1 MKHLVCSKM
10 WTDINLNIPTKEI
23 KNCCKRQSATPSVSE
38 LKFLGKDSF
47 TKHPLLVDDKE
58 FMIKNNQLPGACH
71 GCKITWPNSLWQN
84 WNEWKDNDWNH
95 EQLSNLA
102 NEDKVKQIEI
112 MLGITC
118 NQTCMYCTE
127 FVSSKWADLKGIPVV
142 NDTEWEDT
150 ALNNLFNYIETDR
163 YNDTQLLWYNFLGGE
178 PLLEPRIFEVIEKI
192 IKIHR
197 LKNVPGKGIT
207 INMTTNL
214 NIKPKTIDRYIEII
228 EKNPDI
234 IWSISA
240 SIDAVGI
247 QGEEIRDG
255 LIFERFSQNLEKIYA
270 SKKFKHVNILPSV
283 SALSV
288 PNKVEL
294 LKWFIDIS
302 TKYNSIDE
310 IGHSWSIGTN
320 IVTWPDAMHPGIL
333 TDSYKDE
340 LDSCIEIIK
349 NIKNLNPSFIKK
361 YIIHL
366 ENIKSLIGS
375 KRDPAYLEQAK
386 HWYIQQGKIKNK
398 DYFEIFP
405 FLKDIL

>member
-1 MKHLVCSKM
+1 
-10 WTDINLNIPTKEI
+10 
-23 KNCCKRQSATPSVSE
+23 
-38 LKFLGKDSF
+38 
-47 TKHPLLVDDKE
+47 
-58 FMIKNNQLPGACH
+58 
-71 GCKITWPNSLWQN
+71 
-84 WNEWKDNDWNH
+84 
-95 EQLSNLA
+95 
-102 NEDKVKQIEI
+102 
-112 MLGITC
+112 
-118 NQTCMYCTE
+118 MYCTE

-178 PLLEPRIFEVIEKI
+178 PLLEPRIFEVVEKI

-197 LKNVPGKGIT
+197 LKNVPDKNIT

-240 SIDAVGI
+240 SIDAVGL

-270 SKKFKHVNILPSV
+270 SKKFKHINILPSV

-340 LDSCIEIIK
+340 LDLCIDVIK
-349 NIKNLNPSFIKK
+349 NIEHANPSFIKK

-375 KRDPAYLEQAK
+375 KRDPVYLEQAK
-386 HWYIQQGKIKNK
+386 HWYIAQGKIKNK

>member
-23 KNCCKRQSATPSVSE
+23 KNCCKRQSTTPSVNE

-47 TKHPLLVDDKE
+47 TKHQLLVDDKE
-58 FMIKNNQLPGACH
+58 FMVENNQLPNACY
-71 GCKITWPNSLWQN
+71 GCKITWPDSLWN
-84 WNEWKDNDWNH
+84 TWNEWKDNDWSQ
-95 EQLSNLA
+95 EQLNNLA
-102 NEDKVKQIEI
+102 NKDKVKQIEI

-150 ALNNLFNYIETDR
+150 ALNNLFNYIESDR
-163 YNDTQLLWYNFLGGE
+163 YNDTQSLWYNFLGGE
-178 PLLEPRIFEVIEKI
+178 PLLEPRIFEVVEKI

-197 LKNVPGKGIT
+197 LKNVLGKVIT

-214 NIKPKTIDRYIEII
+214 NIKPKTIDRFIEII

-240 SIDAVGI
+240 SIDAIGF

-270 SKKFKHVNILPSV
+270 SKKFKHINILPSV

-302 TKYNSIDE
+302 TKYNRIDE

-320 IVTWPDAMHPGIL
+320 IVTWPNAMHPGIL
-333 TDSYKDE
+333 TDSYKAE
-340 LDSCIEIIK
+340 LDSCIEVINNIQNSNPVFVK
-349 NIKNLNPSFIKK
+349 N
-361 YIIHL
+361 YTRHL

-375 KRDPAYLEQAK
+375 KRDPVYLEQAK
-386 HWYIQQGKIKNK
+386 NWYIEQGKIKNK